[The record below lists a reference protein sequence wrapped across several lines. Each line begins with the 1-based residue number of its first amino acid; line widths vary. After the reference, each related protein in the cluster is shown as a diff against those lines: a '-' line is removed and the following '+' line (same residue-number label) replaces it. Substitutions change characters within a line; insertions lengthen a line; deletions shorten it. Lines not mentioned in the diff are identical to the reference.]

1 MGWDGRTFLVRLDS
15 QARTG
20 TGKYIFSSSADHEQ
34 GKQSYPVNSQST
46 IVMDIQAYI
55 YTCTKV
61 LIRHGTID
69 ASFFGVITLETE
81 INVQSDIAI
90 NAVEDRA
97 SLHLSY

>member
-1 MGWDGRTFLVRLDS
+1 MSR
-15 QARTG
+15 
-20 TGKYIFSSSADHEQ
+20 
-34 GKQSYPVNSQST
+34 VNSHTRLIPSLLY
-46 IVMDIQAYI
+46 VMDIQAYI

-97 SLHLSY
+97 SLHLSC